1 MEYSVMDQYWIWLS
15 AVEGVGPRR
24 FYQILSLFTDPRDVW
39 ENVRDNRLEF
49 LGPKVLASLRKARD
63 ERFFFE
69 LFARLEQAGVRALTR
84 TSDDYPLRLTRT
96 VDAPPTLYVKGEA
109 DLNAEKAFAIVGSRR
124 CTREG
129 RRAAQEFRPGADP
142 GGRHRGQRH
151 GAWARIPA
159 AHRGRAWK
167 PAGPP
172 SPCWAAARTWCISC
186 FTKRLL
192 ETGGAV
198 VSEYLPG
205 MPPLSSNFPARNR
218 IISGISRGVLIVEG
232 AKHSGAMITVGCAL
246 DQGRDVFAVPG
257 SIYSPMSATPN
268 QLIVDGAYPA
278 LSPWEILEHYGWSRR
293 LEERPAPHQQVEL
306 SEVEKQA
313 VEPLRQQSLTLSEL
327 ANITGMSTR
336 QA

>member
-1 MEYSVMDQYWIWLS
+1 MDQYWIWLS

-129 RRAAQEFRPGADP
+129 RRAAQEFAQVLTREGVTVVSGMAMGAE
-142 GGRHRGQRH
+142 GNS
-151 GAWARIPA
+151 GALRLVP
-159 AHRGRAWK
+159 
-167 PAGPP
+167 PAGGTARAP
-172 SPCWAAARTWCISC
+172 SA
-186 FTKRLL
+186 
-192 ETGGAV
+192 GGAV
-198 VSEYLPG
+198 RGGKTGGGTPAPTVSHPVGACEYYGNVHPQ
-205 MPPLSSNFPARNR
+205 PKF
-218 IISGISRGVLIVEG
+218 
-232 AKHSGAMITVGCAL
+232 AL
-246 DQGRDVFAVPG
+246 DNVGASGNNRETARRRIPG
-257 SIYSPMSATPN
+257 LFLKNAARRGFTAHNQQKTSGGQECKPN
-268 QLIVDGAYPA
+268 
-278 LSPWEILEHYGWSRR
+278 WS
-293 LEERPAPHQQVEL
+293 
-306 SEVEKQA
+306 S
-313 VEPLRQQSLTLSEL
+313 
-327 ANITGMSTR
+327 
-336 QA
+336 